1 MSGVAVAPATRPAMH
16 RALVD
21 AVEAGGGTVV
31 DLADADALIWADPGA
46 ADDYPSIIAGAP
58 NVEWIQLPY
67 AGIEPFLEHL
77 DTEHLWTC
85 GKGVYAE
92 PVAEWVITALL
103 AAFRDIPRYAKAH
116 SWPAQGGRNLL
127 GARLTV
133 IGAGGITESLLRL
146 LAPWGCE
153 VTIVRRSPS
162 AVPGAHRTVT
172 TDGLAEAVSAADA
185 VIVAC
190 ALTDETAGI
199 IDRTVLTAMADHAWL
214 LNVGRGGHVVTADL
228 IDALERGAIA
238 GAVLDVTDPE
248 PLPDDSPLWRLDDCL
263 ITPHVGNTPEMG
275 LPLLADRV
283 RDNVSHWLAGTAL
296 IGTVDVEAGY

>member
-1 MSGVAVAPATRPAMH
+1 MH

-21 AVEAGGGTVV
+21 AVEAGGGAVV
-31 DLADADALIWADPGA
+31 DLPDADGLIWADPGA
-46 ADDYPSIIAGAP
+46 ADDYPSIIADAP

-67 AGIEPFLEHL
+67 AGIEPFLGHL
-77 DTEHLWTC
+77 DTDHLWTC

-92 PVAEWVITALL
+92 PVAEWVMTALL
-103 AAFRDIPRYAKAH
+103 AAFREIPRYARAR

-127 GARLTV
+127 GAHLTV
-133 IGAGGITESLLRL
+133 IGAGGITESLLGL

-153 VTIVRRSPS
+153 VTVVRRSRN

-172 TDGLAEAVSAADA
+172 ADEVIAAVTAADA

-190 ALTDETAGI
+190 ALPDETAGI

-228 IDALERGAIA
+228 ITALERGAIA

-248 PLPDDSPLWRLDDCL
+248 PLPDESPLWRLDNCL

-275 LPLLADRV
+275 LPLLAGRV
-283 RDNVSHWLAGTAL
+283 RDNVSRWVAGTPL